1 MADQVNYYEVLGVS
15 RDASREEI
23 RSAYR
28 RLAKEK
34 HPDNAG
40 GSAEEF
46 RLIQEANTVLS
57 DANRRRQHNE
67 ALDLAY
73 AADQLSGLDFSSL
86 EDELAAK
93 RQEKESGGPSFA
105 DRLRNRFKRD
115 DSDDEDYREE
125 PRGRRRRDREGSR
138 SGARTRGR
146 YELREG
152 KWYEPH
158 DFEPEPISFRTGAL
172 SLAWSFVAF
181 LVVGQ
186 IGLWAV
192 GAADPGFLSGIQV
205 ISPFMF
211 VIFTLTGLVAAYFAF
226 RAAGYWAVGLVFL
239 SALVVGGQA
248 SQRAE
253 SAGTEL
259 LVIQPVAIG
268 IGLLLLVI
276 YLGNRRDQAS
286 RNR

>member
-1 MADQVNYYEVLGVS
+1 MADQVNYYQVLGISREAS
-15 RDASREEI
+15 RDEI

-34 HPDNAG
+34 HPDNVG

-57 DANRRRQHNE
+57 DQNRRRQHNE

-73 AADQLSGLDFSSL
+73 AADQLADLDFSSL

-93 RQEKESGGPSFA
+93 RQEKESSGPSLGE
-105 DRLRNRFKRD
+105 RLRNRFKRED
-115 DSDDEDYREE
+115 GPEEEYRDEQ
-125 PRGRRRRDREGSR
+125 PRNRRRRDREEP
-138 SGARTRGR
+138 RTRGR

-158 DFEPEPISFRTGAL
+158 DFEPEPITFRSGASTL
-172 SLAWSFVAF
+172 LWSFVAF
-181 LVVGQ
+181 IVVGQ

-192 GAADPGFLSGIQV
+192 GAAEPGFLSGIQ
-205 ISPFMF
+205 ILAPFMF
-211 VIFTLTGLVAAYFAF
+211 ILYTLTGLVAAYFAF
-226 RAAGYWAVGLVFL
+226 RAAGYWGVALVFL
-239 SALVVGGQA
+239 SALVVGGQMPED
-248 SQRAE
+248 S
-253 SAGTEL
+253 L
-259 LVIQPVAIG
+259 LLQPAVVG

-276 YLGNRRDQAS
+276 YLGNRRDQ
-286 RNR
+286 NRR

>member
-1 MADQVNYYEVLGVS
+1 MAEQVNYYQVLGVS
-15 RDASREEI
+15 RGASRDEI

-57 DANRRRQHNE
+57 DPNRRRQHDE

-93 RQEKESGGPSFA
+93 RQEKESSGPSLGE
-105 DRLRNRFKRD
+105 RLRNRFKRD
-115 DSDDEDYREE
+115 DAAEEEYREE
-125 PRGRRRRDREGSR
+125 PRNRRRRDREGS
-138 SGARTRGR
+138 RTRGR

-158 DFEPEPISFRTGAL
+158 DFEPEPITFKTGAMSFL
-172 SLAWSFVAF
+172 WSFLAF
-181 LVVGQ
+181 IVVGQ
-186 IGLWAV
+186 IGLWAI
-192 GAADPGFLSGIQV
+192 GAADPGFLAGIQV
-205 ISPFMF
+205 LAPFMF
-211 VIFTLTGLVAAYFAF
+211 ILYTLTGLVAAYFAF
-226 RAAGYWAVGLVFL
+226 RAAGYWAVALVFIA
-239 SALVVGGQA
+239 ALIVGGQGP
-248 SQRAE
+248 E
-253 SAGTEL
+253 DFL
-259 LVIQPVAIG
+259 LVQPVAVG
-268 IGLLLLVI
+268 VGLLLLVI
-276 YLGNRRDQAS
+276 YLGNRRDRAS
-286 RNR
+286 RR

>member
-1 MADQVNYYEVLGVS
+1 MADQVNYYQVLGVS
-15 RDASREEI
+15 RNASRDDI

-34 HPDNAG
+34 HPDNSG
-40 GSAEEF
+40 GSADEF

-57 DANRRRQHNE
+57 DADRRRQHDE

-73 AADQLSGLDFSSL
+73 AADQLADLDFSSL

-93 RQEKESGGPSFA
+93 RQEKESSGPSLGE
-105 DRLRNRFKRD
+105 RLRNRFKRD
-115 DSDDEDYREE
+115 DSDEEEEYREE
-125 PRGRRRRDREGSR
+125 PPRNRRRRDREEP
-138 SGARTRGR
+138 RTRGR

-158 DFEPEPISFRTGAL
+158 DFDPEPVTFRSGAL
-172 SLAWSFVAF
+172 SLLWSFVAF

-192 GAADPGFLSGIQV
+192 GAAEPGFLSGIQI

-211 VIFTLTGLVAAYFAF
+211 VVFTLTGLVAAYFAF
-226 RAAGYWAVGLVFL
+226 RAAGYWAVALVFL
-239 SALVVGGQA
+239 SALVVGTQTSQA
-248 SQRAE
+248 AE
-253 SAGTEL
+253 GAGTEL
-259 LVIQPVAIG
+259 LLLQPAVIG

-276 YLGNRRDQAS
+276 YLGNRRDQ
-286 RNR
+286 NRR